1 MKLHYIL
8 FLLFGIG
15 ISHAQV
21 GIGTNTPDASAV
33 LEIVANSNDKG
44 ILIPRLTE
52 AERNSIVSP
61 ANGLLIYQTNNNPG
75 LYTFD
80 GTNWTALGEVRLV
93 NGQLPNPLTGEVLIP
108 ANTDSQTLSLVG
120 QILTIS
126 AGNSVTLANTN
137 TDTQTLA
144 ANLNGTDLRLQIT
157 GSSTQT
163 VGLSSLANTDS
174 QTLTL
179 SGQVLTISAGN
190 SVTLANTNTD
200 TQTLAANLNGTDLR
214 LQITGSSTQTVGL
227 SSLANTDSQTLSL
240 SGQVLTISAGNSV
253 TLADTNTDSQTL
265 AANLNGT
272 DLRLQITGSSTQT
285 VGLSSLANTDSQTLS
300 LSGQILTI
308 SAGNSVTL
316 ANTNTDT
323 QTLAANLNGTDL
335 RLQITGSSTQTV
347 GLSSLAN
354 TDSQTL
360 SLSGQVLTI
369 SAGNS
374 VTLANTN
381 TDSQTL
387 DDVTSEGNTTTNGI
401 TVGDLNTTGTT
412 TIGDTSSDAVVFNA
426 KVSTSILPINATRSL
441 GDASNYWQKLYIK
454 DIQGDASENPPISFR
469 IGSSYVAGISTE
481 TLFVGDLSGTD
492 YYKFPL
498 GTASPTAGQVL
509 TVSTTTTDLYFSTFA
524 TLPPSVNDGASLRW
538 NLSSL
543 EWEPS
548 TDFRIAPGTGFSPG
562 TALWINQSL
571 IPSSTALNIGQ
582 SGNEFGTTFT
592 EEVRTDENVLTL
604 TTNSQS
610 VYLKRNSLNL
620 VLQTDDSPI
629 GAGNKSNVAFG
640 IEALNSSSAGA
651 LNNSAFGSGALRDIT
666 NGQNNTAVGQSA
678 LRELT
683 SGQHN
688 TAVGNGAL
696 QNITTVSKTTA
707 IGYRAGNQA
716 EGGENIA
723 VGYSAM
729 LAVASSSGASN
740 IAIGN
745 LAMRYLSSG
754 SNNVALG
761 HNALEQV
768 STGTNNIAIG
778 TDAMDTLTTGSGNIA
793 IGDGADVDTTNLTN
807 AIAIGQNAEVELSN
821 SIQLGNTSTTLVQT
835 SGTLSATAA
844 NIENTLTADIIVG
857 SSKVSSTNISATNIS
872 IGTQLS
878 FSSNASTV
886 PPLQLTASSLNDG
899 VGAFRIDGSEP
910 DIYLNQVGA
919 DYHSTVTFANDNV
932 QVNAFGKNN
941 SDDFY
946 ITVRHP
952 SHNSGNW
959 RDDTLTIDNASGNIT
974 LGYVLRS
981 TGGVVPNTDEGANL
995 GSTSRRWKEIFCS
1008 NTVINTSDR
1017 RLKQNIV
1024 QLPYGL
1030 QTVQALKPV
1039 QFEWK
1044 KNTGETHLGFIAQDI
1059 QEVIPEIVVQGKDE
1073 QQLLMMRQASLIP
1086 VLTKAIQEQQ
1096 ELIDAQQK
1104 KIETL
1109 EKLVSRIELIEA
1121 QMQDLQNESQ
1131 L

>member
-1 MKLHYIL
+1 MKKFAALL
-8 FLLFGIG
+8 LLFWAHFSTIY
-15 ISHAQV
+15 AQV
-21 GIGTNTPDASAV
+21 GVGTNTPDPSAV
-33 LEIVANSNDKG
+33 LEIVANANNKG
-44 ILIPRLTE
+44 ILIPRLTQ
-52 AERNSIVSP
+52 AQRNAIVSP
-61 ANGLLIYQTNNNPG
+61 ANGLLIYQTDNNPG
-75 LYTFD
+75 LYAYD
-80 GTNWTALGEVRLV
+80 GSNWSAFGEVRSV
-93 NGQLPNPLTGEVLIP
+93 NGQTPNLSTGDVILPS
-108 ANTDSQTLSLVG
+108 NTDSQTLSLVG
-120 QILTIS
+120 QVLSIS

-137 TDTQTLA
+137 TDSQTINGSLV
-144 ANLNGTDLRLQIT
+144 ANILSLWNQGTTSSATVDL
-157 GSSTQT
+157 SP
-163 VGLSSLANTDS
+163 LANTDS
-174 QTLTL
+174 QTLSLT
-179 SGQVLTISAGN
+179 GQVLTISAGN

-200 TQTLAANLNGTDLR
+200 SQTINGSLVANTLNLWNQGT
-214 LQITGSSTQTVGL
+214 TSSATVDL

-240 SGQVLTISAGNSV
+240 A
-253 TLADTNTDSQTL
+253 
-265 AANLNGT
+265 
-272 DLRLQITGSSTQT
+272 
-285 VGLSSLANTDSQTLS
+285 
-300 LSGQILTI
+300 
-308 SAGNSVTL
+308 
-316 ANTNTDT
+316 
-323 QTLAANLNGTDL
+323 
-335 RLQITGSSTQTV
+335 
-347 GLSSLAN
+347 
-354 TDSQTL
+354 
-360 SLSGQVLTI
+360 GQVLTI

-387 DDVTSEGNTTTNGI
+387 DDVTSEGNTTTNAI

-426 KVSTSILPINATRSL
+426 KVSTSILPINGTRTL
-441 GDASNYWQKLYIK
+441 GDASNYWQKIYIK
-454 DIQGDASENPPISFR
+454 DIQGDATENPPISFR
-469 IGSSYVAGISTE
+469 IGSNYIAGVSTE
-481 TLFVGDLSGTD
+481 TLFVGDLTGTD
-492 YYKFPL
+492 YYTFPT

-509 TVSTTTTDLYFSTFA
+509 TVSSTTTDLYFSTLA
-524 TLPPSVNDGASLRW
+524 TLPPSINDGASLRW
-538 NLSSL
+538 NLSTL

-548 TDFRIAPGTGFSPG
+548 TDFRIAPGSGFSPG
-562 TALWINQSL
+562 TALWVNQSL

-582 SGNEFGTTFT
+582 SGNEFETTFT
-592 EEVRTDENVLTL
+592 GEVKTDENVLSL
-604 TTNSQS
+604 TTNAQS

-620 VLQTDDSPI
+620 VVQTDDIPI
-629 GAGNKSNVAFG
+629 GSGNKSNVAFG
-640 IEALNSSSAGA
+640 IDALNSSSSGA

-666 NGQNNTAVGQSA
+666 NGSNNTAIGQSA
-678 LRELT
+678 LRQLT
-683 SGQHN
+683 TGKHN
-688 TAVGNGAL
+688 TAVGNSAL

-707 IGYRAGNQA
+707 IGYRAGNNI

-729 LAVASSSGASN
+729 LAVASSSGTSN

-745 LAMRYLSSG
+745 LAMRSLNSG
-754 SNNVALG
+754 SNNIALG

-768 STGTNNIAIG
+768 STGTKNIAIG
-778 TDAMDTLTTGSGNIA
+778 SDAMDTLTTGSGNIT
-793 IGDGADVDTTNLTN
+793 IGDGADVHTTNLTN
-807 AIAIGQNAEVELSN
+807 AIAIGQNAEVEVSN

-932 QVNAFGKNN
+932 QINAFGKNN
-941 SDDFY
+941 NDDFY

-952 SHNSGNW
+952 SYNSGNW
-959 RDDTLTIDNASGNIT
+959 RDDTLIIDNASGNIT
-974 LGYVLRS
+974 LGYILRS

-1008 NTVINTSDR
+1008 NNVINTSDR
-1017 RLKQNIV
+1017 RLKQNII

-1030 QTVQALKPV
+1030 ETVQALNPV

-1044 KNTGETHLGFIAQDI
+1044 KNTGQTHLGFIAQDI
-1059 QEVIPEIVVQGKDE
+1059 QKVIPEIIVQGKDE

-1096 ELIDAQQK
+1096 ELIDAQQQ

-1109 EKLVSRIELIEA
+1109 EKLVSRIELLEA
-1121 QMQDLQNESQ
+1121 QMKKLDL
-1131 L
+1131 